1 MAPACRGCGSTS
13 WSTPRPSSPPLT
25 RPWRPPSSC
34 WSCRSPRRRG
44 PRRWLAVQRRSWRS
58 GGAVPPAAAHPAPV
72 PRHDPEVPHS
82 AGPAVG
88 LACRFRRSLIVGGVR
103 TATSADQSRRERT
116 MRYTLLIYTNEA
128 DRPQWGTPAG
138 DAEIKGYDDFHG
150 EVTKRGVLRGGEPL
164 QRVAD
169 ATSVRV
175 RNGDTQISD
184 GPAVQSPEQLGG
196 WYLLECDD
204 LDQALELAAK
214 IPGAS
219 YGTIEVRPVL
229 ELSS

>member
-1 MAPACRGCGSTS
+1 
-13 WSTPRPSSPPLT
+13 
-25 RPWRPPSSC
+25 
-34 WSCRSPRRRG
+34 
-44 PRRWLAVQRRSWRS
+44 
-58 GGAVPPAAAHPAPV
+58 
-72 PRHDPEVPHS
+72 
-82 AGPAVG
+82 
-88 LACRFRRSLIVGGVR
+88 
-103 TATSADQSRRERT
+103 

-138 DAEIKGYDDFHG
+138 DAEAKGYNDFHAQ
-150 EVTKRGVLRGGEPL
+150 VTERGVFRGGEPL
-164 QRVAD
+164 QRDAD

-184 GPAVQSPEQLGG
+184 GPAVQGPEQLGG

>member
-1 MAPACRGCGSTS
+1 
-13 WSTPRPSSPPLT
+13 
-25 RPWRPPSSC
+25 
-34 WSCRSPRRRG
+34 
-44 PRRWLAVQRRSWRS
+44 
-58 GGAVPPAAAHPAPV
+58 
-72 PRHDPEVPHS
+72 
-82 AGPAVG
+82 
-88 LACRFRRSLIVGGVR
+88 
-103 TATSADQSRRERT
+103 

-138 DAEIKGYDDFHG
+138 DAEAKGYDDFHG
-150 EVTKRGVLRGGEPL
+150 EVTKRGLFRGGEPL